1 MVSFGFLGTP
11 TTVSFKEYQILSGFG
26 FNPVGDISN
35 NFHNEHYV
43 FLPSVYKRNTRNSEK
58 KITNIC
64 RFLDADAI
72 VESGVNSVL
81 NIKLKA
87 DIVILHGKLAT
98 YFQAKSSP
106 EGLQSYETKYFG
118 KQLKPFS
125 STCPQYKGRTNLQE
139 SYGAPGGVYLNT
151 QYGDS
156 SLPKF
161 LREFS
166 EWAGLSIK
174 EDYNKLL
181 QVLLKAK
188 QPISSKVL
196 QKVFHDS
203 YVMERVTQWGSIYPI
218 NVSEGYVQLKR
229 QKSGREA
236 GRTETS
242 ESYTYSR

>member
-11 TTVSFKEYQILSGFG
+11 KTISLKEYQILSRFG
-26 FNPVGDISN
+26 FNLVGDISD

-43 FLPSVYKRNTRNSEK
+43 FDLRGSDVRTFKSEK
-58 KITNIC
+58 KIVNVC
-64 RFLDADAI
+64 RFLDAESV

-87 DIVILHGKLAT
+87 DVVILHGDLAT
-98 YFQAKSSP
+98 YFQAKSST

-125 STCPQYKGRTNLQE
+125 LACPQYKGRANLQE
-139 SYGAPGGVYLNT
+139 SYEAPGAVYLNT
-151 QYGDS
+151 QYGES

-166 EWAGLSIK
+166 EWVGFSIK
-174 EDYNKLL
+174 EDYDKLL

-203 YVMERVTQWGSIYPI
+203 YIMERVTQWGSIYPI

-229 QKSGREA
+229 QRPGREA
-236 GRTETS
+236 GRIETS
-242 ESYTYSR
+242 ESLTYSR

>member
-1 MVSFGFLGTP
+1 MASFEFLGTP
-11 TTVSFKEYQILSGFG
+11 KTISLKEYQILSGFG
-26 FNPVGDISN
+26 FNLVGDISD

-43 FLPSVYKRNTRNSEK
+43 FLPSVYKRDSYNSEK

-64 RFLDADAI
+64 RFLDVDAI

-87 DIVILHGKLAT
+87 DIVILHGDSAT
-98 YFQAKSSP
+98 YFQAKSST
-106 EGLQSYETKYFG
+106 EGLQRYETKYFG

-125 STCPQYKGRTNLQE
+125 LTCPQYKGRANLQE
-139 SYGAPGGVYLNT
+139 SYEAPGGVYLNT
-151 QYGDS
+151 QYGES

-166 EWAGLSIK
+166 EWVGFSIK
-174 EDYNKLL
+174 GDYDKLL

-188 QPISSKVL
+188 QPISSRVL

-218 NVSEGYVQLKR
+218 NVSEGYVQLRR
-229 QKSGREA
+229 QRSGREA
-236 GRTETS
+236 GRTGTS
-242 ESYTYSR
+242 KSYTCSR